1 MAKQYN
7 PYENMLSIL
16 DGAAAKLG
24 YKPDDNNYVSIR
36 VPERSLMVS
45 IPVLMDN
52 GKVRMFEGYRVQHS
66 STRGPCKGGVR
77 FHPDANLDEVKA
89 LAAWMTIK
97 CAVAN
102 IPYGGAKGGVKV
114 DPAELSE
121 GELMRL
127 TKRYTAQILPIIGP
141 ERDIPAPDVNT
152 SGRNMAWM
160 MDAYSMMKGYAVPA
174 VVTGK
179 PLELGGS
186 LGRPKAT
193 GKGATITLLN
203 YLKKTGQNPKG
214 MTVAVQGFGNVGS
227 AGAELMHA
235 EGLKVVAISDYN
247 TTIYKKDGIDVDAA
261 LKFAEGHGRTIL
273 GYKEAG
279 CKTITPEEFWGLDV
293 DVLFPAAMENQINEK
308 NVNSIKAKIIL
319 EGANGPT
326 TVDAD
331 KVLCKKNITVLPDVL
346 TNAGGVVVSYF
357 EWVQNLESFMWEE
370 DEVDHHLNK
379 IMTKAFD
386 EVWAIHEEFK
396 VPFRMAAY
404 MLALRRIIK
413 AKELRNIFP

>member
-1 MAKQYN
+1 MAKEYN

-114 DPAELSE
+114 DPSELSE
-121 GELMRL
+121 NELMRL

-279 CKTITPEEFWGLDV
+279 CKTITPEEFLGLDV

-308 NVNSIKAKIIL
+308 NVDSIKARIIL

-331 KVLCKKNITVLPDVL
+331 KVLCKKNIAVLPDVL

-386 EVWAIHEEFK
+386 EVWDIHEEFK

>member
-1 MAKQYN
+1 MAKQYD

-16 DGAAAKLG
+16 DSAAAKLG
-24 YKPDDNNYVSIR
+24 HSKDDNDYVGIR
-36 VPERSLMVS
+36 VPERALIVS

-52 GKVRMFEGYRVQHS
+52 GKIQIFEGYRVQHS

-77 FHPDANLDEVKA
+77 FHPDANLNEVKA

-114 DPAELSE
+114 DPSKLSE

-141 ERDIPAPDVNT
+141 ERDIAAPDVNT
-152 SGRNMAWM
+152 SGKNMAWM

-174 VVTGK
+174 IVTGK

-203 YLKKTGQNPKG
+203 YLKKTGQNPVG

-235 EGLKVVAISDYN
+235 QGLKVVAVSDYN
-247 TTIYKKDGIDVDAA
+247 TIIYKKDGIDVNAA
-261 LKFAEGHGRTIL
+261 IAFAENHGHTIL
-273 GYKEAG
+273 GYEEPGSKIISAD
-279 CKTITPEEFWGLDV
+279 EFWGLNV

-308 NVNSIKAKIIL
+308 NVNAIKAKVIL

-326 TVDAD
+326 TVEAD
-331 KVLCKKNITVLPDVL
+331 KILAQKGTVVLPDVL

-370 DEVDHHLNK
+370 DEVNRNLNK

-386 EVWAIHEEFK
+386 EVWDIHKEFN

-413 AKELRNIFP
+413 AKSLRSIFP